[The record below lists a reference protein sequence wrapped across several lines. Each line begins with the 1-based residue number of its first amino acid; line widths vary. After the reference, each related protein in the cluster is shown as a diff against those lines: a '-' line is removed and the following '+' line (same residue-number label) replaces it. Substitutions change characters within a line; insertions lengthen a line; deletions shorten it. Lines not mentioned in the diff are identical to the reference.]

1 LRFLLGLAFV
11 LRSATTHAMLKSVLS
26 LALLAAASAFAPS
39 SMLPTSSRNVA
50 AVGPT
55 MQRIGS
61 ARGTGSMGGKQGSMG
76 AGKQGSMG
84 GKQGSMG
91 GKIGSMAGRQGSM
104 APVPAKKAAAKAAPK
119 AAAKAAPKKA
129 AAPAKKFTGG
139 SGRFAYADGNAWDI
153 EGADWAKN
161 GGIFGQIG
169 DVVWAREAEVK
180 HGRICMLAATGAIVQ
195 DLYTFPFMSKW
206 YQGEKMWGLHEAA
219 VKSGALWQVLFF
231 VGLLE
236 IPFLLK
242 LRNGTVDGTG
252 DIGFDPL
259 GLKEDAEAYARR
271 QLTEVKNGRLAMI
284 AIGGMTHH
292 YFLTG
297 KGPIQFLTGIP
308 NFKSCLSTAVETGL
322 CK

>member
-1 LRFLLGLAFV
+1 MLR
-11 LRSATTHAMLKSVLS
+11 SVLS
-26 LALLAAASAFAPS
+26 IALIAGAAAFAPGAV
-39 SMLPTSSRNVA
+39 LPTSSRNVA

-61 ARGTGSMGGKQGSMG
+61 ARPAGG
-76 AGKQGSMG
+76 QGSMG
-84 GKQGSMG
+84 GQPQKTGSAG
-91 GKIGSMAGRQGSM
+91 RVGSMAGRQGSVAPTPKQGSAGRVGSM
-104 APVPAKKAAAKAAPK
+104 FGRQGSVAPAPVPVRAAPKAAPK
-119 AAAKAAPKKA
+119 AAPARAAVA
-129 AAPAKKFTGG
+129 S
-139 SGRFAYADGNAWDI
+139 SGRFSYPDGNEWDVQGAAW
-153 EGADWAKN
+153 AVN

-169 DVVWAREAEVK
+169 DVIWAREAEVK
-180 HGRICMLAATGAIVQ
+180 HGRVCMLAATGAIVQ
-195 DLYTFPFMSKW
+195 DLYTFPFMNKW

-219 VKSGALWQVLFF
+219 IKSGALWQVLFF
-231 VGLLE
+231 IGLLE

-259 GLKEDAEAYARR
+259 GLKEDPEAYARR

-284 AIGGMTHH
+284 AISGMTHH

-297 KGPIQFLTGIP
+297 KGPIQFITQIP
-308 NFKSCLSTAVETGL
+308 NFKSCAAAAVDTGL